1 MFRVSFFLLSF
12 FLFSSPLSSYGGN
25 FSHSSN
31 RASRMIDD
39 LEIAR
44 IWRKFISPLMNLN
57 QDDARERD
65 SRDSVRQCRL
75 ILARQF
81 TLRRKQMRRN
91 LAISV

>member
-1 MFRVSFFLLSF
+1 
-12 FLFSSPLSSYGGN
+12 
-25 FSHSSN
+25 
-31 RASRMIDD
+31 MIDD